1 MCVCVCVCV
10 IGNATS
16 NTTLNI
22 TSGKGFDISSD
33 DVSISNILVKGCGST
48 SGHNAFQITGDDVT
62 VENVVGKDCS
72 KGISIS
78 GSGAWVGNSSF
89 IDNDSNGVEIWEG
102 TSSTTSV
109 TIYKNNISSNGK
121 HGILTSEDDAIIRSN
136 TIQDNSLDGI
146 AIGGADVIVSGNNI
160 SGNSDGIEI
169 INTSPRVI
177 ISNNVISDS
186 SQNGIKVTSSHS
198 NDGVFENN
206 TISDSNVYA
215 IYVNHA
221 DRFYFGNNS
230 LSSSGNKDIR
240 FNKVTVGNT
249 GKGNN
254 FSTIDVGASAYF
266 ARYNDLTLKF
276 MQDETTGFSELDV
289 KIISDGST
297 RYSTS
302 GYGGSDSKT
311 NSNGLLSRDFEF
323 KYSEYD
329 GSSTPQFSL
338 HQRIISIRS

>member
-1 MCVCVCVCV
+1 MSTSHTETVSVPSYWVKGLV
-10 IGNATS
+10 KNVNSGSTWYNIQDAIDNASSGNILHIWAWTYTENVEVDESITIIGNATS

-48 SGHNAFQITGDDVT
+48 TGHNAFQITGDDVT

-89 IDNDSNGVEIWEG
+89 IDNDSNGIEIWEG

-146 AIGGADVIVSGNNI
+146 VIGGADVIVSGNTI

-169 INTSPRVI
+169 IDTSPR
-177 ISNNVISDS
+177 
-186 SQNGIKVTSSHS
+186 
-198 NDGVFENN
+198 
-206 TISDSNVYA
+206 A
-215 IYVNHA
+215 I
-221 DRFYFGNNS
+221 
-230 LSSSGNKDIR
+230 
-240 FNKVTVGNT
+240 TVSYT
-249 GKGNN
+249 H
-254 FSTIDVGASAYF
+254 
-266 ARYNDLTLKF
+266 LTLPTKA
-276 MQDETTGFSELDV
+276 
-289 KIISDGST
+289 
-297 RYSTS
+297 
-302 GYGGSDSKT
+302 
-311 NSNGLLSRDFEF
+311 
-323 KYSEYD
+323 
-329 GSSTPQFSL
+329 
-338 HQRIISIRS
+338 